1 MTGLLAILVLLSTD
15 AGTQQQAPQVRDAGV
30 QTPPE
35 ASRSAEDEEVIANL
49 DVLEH
54 LGDSQA
60 LEMILDLEAERAK
73 GNSDR

>member
-1 MTGLLAILVLLSTD
+1 VTGLLAILVLLSTD
-15 AGTQQQAPQVRDAGV
+15 AGTTQQAPDGGV
-30 QTPPE
+30 QAPP

-54 LGDSQA
+54 LADSQA

-73 GNSDR
+73 ASSDR

>member
-1 MTGLLAILVLLSTD
+1 VTGLLAILVLLSTD
-15 AGTQQQAPQVRDAGV
+15 AGTQQAPDAGV
-30 QTPPE
+30 QAPPP

-60 LEMILDLEAERAK
+60 LEMILELESERA
-73 GNSDR
+73 NANPDR